1 MYAIKKK
8 DFGIHLTFG
17 GTIPG
22 EEMANWVREFKVAVD
37 ETVGDFHVFVDMRT
51 LQMLSK
57 FAQDHM
63 KVGQTAAR
71 EGGMIRSVVILSNPM
86 IKMLFVTI
94 AKETGIY
101 EWERYIDASTE
112 PEWEE
117 KGKQWILQAID
128 PDSGKEFGESQ
139 KISIG
144 GVR

>member
-1 MYAIKKK
+1 MYAIKRTE
-8 DFGIHLTFG
+8 FGIHLIFE

-22 EEMANWVREFKVAVD
+22 EEMAKWVRDFRVVVD
-37 ETVGDFHVFVDMRT
+37 EIQGDFAVFVDMRT

-71 EGGMIRSVVILSNPM
+71 EGGMVRSVVILSNPM
-86 IKMLFVTI
+86 IKMLFTTI

-101 EWERYIDASTE
+101 EWERYIDSSTE
-112 PEWEE
+112 PNWEE
-117 KGKQWILQAID
+117 KGMQWILKATD
-128 PDSGKEFGESQ
+128 PDSGKDYSESQ

-144 GVR
+144 GAR